1 MKKAFWLVCL
11 IFSFVLIEY
20 SEAQNEDKKLLFQK
34 FLEQYNAG
42 DLVKAENTLRIF
54 LQSKIPLTNGQ
65 FIAAYSN
72 LGAIEISLGRYDRA
86 LEYNLKAESLIS
98 KNDQN
103 SLDLAAVYNN
113 RGYIYNIMKSYD
125 VAIEYLEKSI
135 RIYLNMGSGNK
146 TYLDNLEQVYINISI
161 AYQETKQYS

>member
-1 MKKAFWLVCL
+1 LVSL
-11 IFSFVLIEY
+11 FNISFVLIEY

-72 LGAIEISLGRYDRA
+72 LGAIEISLGRYD
-86 LEYNLKAESLIS
+86 
-98 KNDQN
+98 
-103 SLDLAAVYNN
+103 
-113 RGYIYNIMKSYD
+113 GH
-125 VAIEYLEKSI
+125 
-135 RIYLNMGSGNK
+135 LN
-146 TYLDNLEQVYINISI
+146 TI
-161 AYQETKQYS
+161 